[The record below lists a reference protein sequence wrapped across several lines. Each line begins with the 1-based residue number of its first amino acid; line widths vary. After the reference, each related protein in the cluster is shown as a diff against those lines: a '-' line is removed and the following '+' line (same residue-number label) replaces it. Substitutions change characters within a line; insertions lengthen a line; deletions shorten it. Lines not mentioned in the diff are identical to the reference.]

1 MIANCRLRFFQKL
14 PLLVTLISCGAPGA
28 DAVFTKGNPKVAAPA
43 AKAVVPPPPRP
54 PAPQLEVKQFRG
66 YYRRLGGDSRFQPCG
81 TAAPLVTTGTGE
93 GRRLLRERFRFITN
107 APGQKLFGV
116 FVGAIVTD
124 TVRPQGSKADSPGT
138 PRTRFFITSVDTLRG
153 WKTSDCGGMKIG

>member
-1 MIANCRLRFFQKL
+1 MIANCSLRFLQKL
-14 PLLVTLISCGAPGA
+14 PLLITLIACGAPGA

-43 AKAVVPPPPRP
+43 AKAVVAPPPP
-54 PAPQLEVKQFRG
+54 PAPELKVKQFRG
-66 YYRRLGGDSRFQPCG
+66 YYRRYGGDSRFQPCG
-81 TAAPLVTTGTGE
+81 AAAPLVTTGTWE
-93 GRRLLRERFRFITN
+93 GRFLLQERFRWMTN

-138 PRTRFFITSVDTLRG
+138 PRTRFFVTSVDSLRG